1 MLFVILIL
9 LLMLFVCTPYVNVV
23 LKRRRMLKHV
33 TATARASGFRVRY
46 LHRFVCL
53 SPNRLGA
60 YDVLFESRS
69 RAIAVKLWS
78 AVKKDGALVIR
89 ENGTFYR
96 TRTVPEPFEPN
107 KKRRRE
113 LRSGVRRVA
122 VTRKNFKLKKD
133 KPLTKVLLYYP
144 PDREIA
150 VQLAD
155 GRVGIL
161 EMGDRVFDKL
171 LCSPSRLEAML
182 KAEAGAES
190 TSAVKI

>member
-1 MLFVILIL
+1 MLFAVTISLLI
-9 LLMLFVCTPYVNVV
+9 LFVCTPYINVV
-23 LKRRRMLKHV
+23 LKRRRMLKRI
-33 TATARASGFRVRY
+33 TAVARSSGFRVRY
-46 LHRFVCL
+46 LHRFVCF

-60 YDVLFESRS
+60 FDVLFENRS

-96 TRTVPEPFEPN
+96 TRTVPEPFEPD

-150 VQLAD
+150 VQFAD
-155 GRVGIL
+155 GRIGIP
-161 EMGDRVFDKL
+161 EVGDRVFDKQ

-182 KAEAGAES
+182 KAEADAES
-190 TSAVKI
+190 ISAVKV